1 MNTRVCE
8 ERFRTRYAVKELKD
22 LEGRLAALA
31 GTWEA
36 TRSWGEG
43 RPDSRPVVA
52 AGGHLRG
59 REGLPHQSRVAGH
72 VSVLGSTYYTF
83 NNVH

>member
-1 MNTRVCE
+1 VNTRVCE

-31 GTWEA
+31 GTREA
-36 TRSWGEG
+36 TRSCGGEG

-59 REGLPHQSRVAGH
+59 REGLPHQSQVAGH
-72 VSVLGSTYYTF
+72 VSVLGSTY
-83 NNVH
+83 

>member
-8 ERFRTRYAVKELKD
+8 ERFRTRYTVKELKD

-36 TRSWGEG
+36 TRSWGK
-43 RPDSRPVVA
+43 
-52 AGGHLRG
+52 
-59 REGLPHQSRVAGH
+59 EGLTVAQWLPL
-72 VSVLGSTYYTF
+72 VDI
-83 NNVH
+83 